1 MEKNIIII
9 GAGHSGGIVASE
21 IRKNNKKV
29 SITIFG
35 EESYFPYQRPQLS
48 KSFIKGEIEEK
59 SLFLKSKDFYKKN
72 NIDVITDTKIIE
84 INKNKKIVTSEKG
97 DKYTYDFLVIA
108 TGSKLTKLNLEC
120 SDSNIHYLRTIKESL
135 RIKDQI
141 DQNKKLVIVGAGY
154 IGLEIACFAR
164 SRGSKTKVIE
174 QYRQLMARSVSKE
187 ISEFFYNKHLNN
199 SVEFCFEKTVRNI
212 EDHKGRKQVILDDN
226 EIIDADEVVI
236 GIGIKPNIELALA
249 AGIKCSDGIEVN
261 EYGQTSDK
269 SIYATGDC
277 TFHFNSIYK
286 KRIRLESVQN
296 AVEQSKIVALAVLGN
311 KKQYDSVPWF
321 WSEQYDARLQIAGI
335 RDKYDQ
341 SIETGSFSEE
351 KFSYLYL
358 KNNKLIAVES
368 INDSKTF
375 LKAKKLIG
383 SKENYKIDHLL
394 K

>member
-1 MEKNIIII
+1 VEKNIIII